1 MTLTKNTHLNY
12 RQLLYLH
19 AIVLTISSHKLESKI
34 QLPLR
39 IDATK
44 SLLKVQAVNKKYAKI
59 K

>member
-19 AIVLTISSHKLESKI
+19 AIVLTISSCKLESKI

-44 SLLKVQAVNKKYAKI
+44 SLLKVQAVNKNMPK
-59 K
+59 